1 MQLSHAVLLAGGVS
15 KQLHPLTSAGTP
27 KALVPVGNQAL
38 ISFPLKTLEQGGV
51 THTIVVVEGEAATSK
66 VSHWISKSYGGKMH
80 VEVRSVTEDS
90 SSAAAVAQLKDDL
103 TADSFIVLSGDLV
116 SDVPLKALAASHYV
130 TEATVT
136 VLLKEKRISPASET
150 KPGKAPKNVDYIG
163 LDTQQKQLTF
173 IAGSTPEARRQVR
186 VPLAALQ
193 DGRLSL
199 CTDLMDAHL
208 YIFHKHTFF
217 KAVEARPAYE
227 SIRQD
232 LLPYMVRQQHS
243 RHPFSSKQDSHQ
255 QTPSPSS
262 SQKLQQS
269 DSLTPGSQLVDVISS
284 ASKGTGVSGHR
295 DMWCNAYVA
304 GKEGYCGRANT
315 LQAYSEVNRDL
326 TSFDLASRLLTEK
339 PNSRFEN
346 FVHETVQ
353 LGSKATVS
361 AGCIVAKGTVLGD
374 RCSVKRSIIGTTC
387 KLGNSVKIFSSIVM
401 DDVIVEEGSHIQN
414 SIICSGSHVQAQC
427 SVRDCKVG
435 PGFKLSEGSEYR
447 DEVLSKAKIPQ

>member
-51 THTIVVVEGEAATSK
+51 THTFVVVEGEAATSK
-66 VSHWISKSYGGKMH
+66 VSHWISKNYGGKMH

-103 TADSFIVLSGDLV
+103 KADSFIVLSGDLV

-199 CTDLMDAHL
+199 RTDLMDAHL

-217 KAVEARPAYE
+217 KALEARPAYE

-243 RHPFSSKQDSHQ
+243 RHPFSSKQDSNHQ
-255 QTPSPSS
+255 PPSPSA
-262 SQKLQQS
+262 SQRLQQS

-284 ASKGTGVSGHR
+284 VSKGTGVSGHR
-295 DMWCNAYVA
+295 NMW
-304 GKEGYCGRANT
+304 
-315 LQAYSEVNRDL
+315 DL

-346 FVHETVQ
+346 FVHESVQ

-361 AGCIVAKGTVLGD
+361 AGCIVAKGNVLGD

-387 KLGNSVKIFSSIVM
+387 KLGNSVKIVSSIVM

-414 SIICSGSHVQAQC
+414 SIICSGSHVQARC

-447 DEVLSKAKIPQ
+447 DEVLSKAKVPQ